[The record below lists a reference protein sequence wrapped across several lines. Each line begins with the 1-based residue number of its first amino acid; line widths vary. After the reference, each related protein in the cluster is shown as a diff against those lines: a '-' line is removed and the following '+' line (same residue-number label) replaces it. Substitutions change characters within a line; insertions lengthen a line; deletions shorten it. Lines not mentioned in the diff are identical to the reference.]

1 MNSLK
6 LSCRVD
12 RCVVDDSLEMEIK
25 KCTTQLD
32 KKNPNT
38 YNQCPYL
45 IVEKDAEFKKGEVW
59 NKFGAMIEK
68 SKPKNKDK
76 LF

>member
-1 MNSLK
+1 MNALK
-6 LSCRVD
+6 LSCRMDKCAVD
-12 RCVVDDSLEMEIK
+12 FTLEMEIK

-32 KKNPNT
+32 KNNPNM

-45 IVEKDAEFKKGEVW
+45 IVEVSDEFKKGDVW
-59 NKFGAMIEK
+59 NKFGTMIEK

-76 LF
+76 LV

>member
-12 RCVVDDSLEMEIK
+12 KCIIDYSLEMEIK

-32 KKNPNT
+32 KSNPNT
-38 YNQCPYL
+38 FNQCPNL
-45 IVEKDAEFKKGEVW
+45 IVEDFEEYRKGEGW

-68 SKPKNKDK
+68 SKPKDRDK
-76 LF
+76 LE

>member
-6 LSCRVD
+6 LSCRVEK
-12 RCVVDDSLEMEIK
+12 CVVDDTLDMEIK

-32 KKNPNT
+32 KKAPNM

-45 IVEKDAEFKKGEVW
+45 IVENFEEFKRGDVW

-76 LF
+76 LT

>member
-6 LSCRVD
+6 LSCRVEK
-12 RCVVDDSLEMEIK
+12 CVVDETLEMEIK

-32 KKNPNT
+32 KKTPNM

-45 IVEKDAEFKKGEVW
+45 IVENFEEFKRGDVW

-68 SKPKNKDK
+68 SKPKDRDK
-76 LF
+76 LP

>member
-6 LSCRVD
+6 LSCRVEK
-12 RCVVDDSLEMEIK
+12 CAVDYTLEMEIK

-32 KKNPNT
+32 KNNPHM

-45 IVEKDAEFKKGEVW
+45 IVEKFDTYQKGDVW
-59 NKFGAMIEK
+59 SKFGSMIEK

-76 LF
+76 LI